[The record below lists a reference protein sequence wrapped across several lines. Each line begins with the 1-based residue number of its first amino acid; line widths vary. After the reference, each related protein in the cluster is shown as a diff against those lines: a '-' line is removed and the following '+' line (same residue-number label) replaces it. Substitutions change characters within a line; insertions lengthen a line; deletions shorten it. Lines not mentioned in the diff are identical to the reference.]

1 MFEEAFDRLRPIGF
15 NQTVAQA
22 LAALDATSL
31 PQPAPG
37 RVVEVQRD
45 AAFVH
50 DGALERRAR
59 VHPRF
64 ARALSEAGGTL
75 AVGDWVLTQADDCGE
90 PWVHARAAPTTQLVR
105 RDPGGVRHVVVSNV
119 DTAFLLMGLDGD
131 FNARRL
137 ERYLAVVLSGGA
149 WPVVVLTKADVA
161 ADAGAALD
169 ALRARLPPTVPLHAV
184 NALDPACTDE
194 LAPYLDAGQT
204 IVLLGSSGAG
214 KSTLTNTLVGRT
226 VQATRAVRADD
237 HRGRHTTTARTLR
250 LAASG
255 ACVIDTPGLRGLRPD
270 ADEDALDASFSDIA
284 ALAARCRFRD
294 CRHLDEP
301 DCAVRAGVPPDRL
314 ANYHKLGRELRRDSL
329 TALERKQQLARWK
342 VLQRAAHARMKMK
355 R

>member
-1 MFEEAFDRLRPIGF
+1 MFEDSFDRLRPIGF
-15 NQTVAQA
+15 NQAVAQA

-31 PQPAPG
+31 QGATPV

-45 AAFVH
+45 SALVH

-59 VHPRF
+59 IHPRL
-64 ARALSEAGGTL
+64 ARELAEAGGAL
-75 AVGDWVLTQADDCGE
+75 AVGDWVLAQADGCGE
-90 PWVHARAAPTTQLVR
+90 PWIHARAAPATQLVR

-137 ERYLAVVLSGGA
+137 ERYLAVVLSGGV

-161 ADAGAALD
+161 ADAGAALA

-184 NALDPACTDE
+184 NALDPGCTAE
-194 LAPYLDAGQT
+194 LAPYLGAGQT

-214 KSTLTNTLVGRT
+214 KSTLTNTLVGSP
-226 VQATRAVRADD
+226 VQATRAVRAND

-250 LAASG
+250 LAAG
-255 ACVIDTPGLRGLRPD
+255 AACLIDTPGLRGLRPN

-294 CRHLDEP
+294 CRHRDEP

-314 ANYHKLGRELRRDSL
+314 ANYHKLARELRRDSL
-329 TALERKQQLARWK
+329 TVLERKQQVARWK
-342 VLQRAAHARMKMK
+342 VLQRAAHARIKMK